1 FAILMLLI
9 LSPASRARGNDSPSL
24 PAAKTEVDPVAAE
37 IAAARK
43 RIARVPCDPKIQ
55 TTMTVIPLARLK
67 PEALVKDLEHAFA
80 GRPGFAVAAI
90 PSLGVVVLRAD
101 ATTTALIVNGIGE

>member
-1 FAILMLLI
+1 MSEL
-9 LSPASRARGNDSPSL
+9 DS
-24 PAAKTEVDPVAAE
+24 KAAE

-43 RIARVPCDPKIQ
+43 RLARAPCDPKIQ
-55 TTMTVIPLARLK
+55 TTITVIHLFRLK
-67 PEALVKDLEHAFA
+67 PESLVKDLELGFA
-80 GRPGFAVAAI
+80 GQPGFAVAAL